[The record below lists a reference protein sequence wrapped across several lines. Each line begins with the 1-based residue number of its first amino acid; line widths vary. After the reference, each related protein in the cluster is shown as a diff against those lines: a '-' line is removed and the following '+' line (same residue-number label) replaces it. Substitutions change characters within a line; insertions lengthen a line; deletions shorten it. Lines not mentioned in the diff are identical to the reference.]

1 MRRNARPDSSRNSI
15 RFLFR
20 QIFRKPE
27 QKSLQKT
34 KKVLYYYCYA
44 DMVELADT
52 QDLGSC
58 AAMRAGSTPVIR
70 TKNCTFVFNLFIEF
84 VHVHQ
89 TRVFV
94 HRLSTEWVMRIFCRS
109 EHVRQT
115 SVFDLNASKF
125 SL

>member
-70 TKNCTFVFNLFIEF
+70 TKKKSRTKVWLFFFGSLHSSLFVL
-84 VHVHQ
+84 
-89 TRVFV
+89 
-94 HRLSTEWVMRIFCRS
+94 L
-109 EHVRQT
+109 
-115 SVFDLNASKF
+115 F
-125 SL
+125 SLLLRLFRRKTKREERKESVALLRKAIIWD